1 MRRADRPSQA
11 YCDALY
17 QLIREAVASMH
28 HDKYQRMHKEGIA
41 SRVQGKIHQLQERRE
56 WGYGSAPSD
65 LTIYRRIEEMAET
78 GKDWVIN
85 MEKGS
90 GWYTMNPDLLTP

>member
-41 SRVQGKIHQLQERRE
+41 SRVQAKIYELQQRRE
-56 WGYGSAPSD
+56 WGYGDAPSD
-65 LTIYRRIEEMAET
+65 LTIYRRIEEMAEE
-78 GKDWVIN
+78 GDWVVN
-85 MEKGS
+85 VEKGS
-90 GWYTMNPDLLTP
+90 GWYTMNPELLKV